1 VLSARRTRGKV
12 AMDLGRL
19 ALSRSEA
26 CSAERV
32 CRSRGRTAISFSV
45 IRVIHFTLCHL
56 LAALWWRVFAHRG
69 NFVIYLEPSIKPP
82 RWSTEWNFG
91 LIAMLVL
98 GSLAIA
104 AALLMPELTP

>member
-1 VLSARRTRGKV
+1 
-12 AMDLGRL
+12 M
-19 ALSRSEA
+19 
-26 CSAERV
+26 
-32 CRSRGRTAISFSV
+32 
-45 IRVIHFTLCHL
+45 
-56 LAALWWRVFAHRG
+56 
-69 NFVIYLEPSIKPP
+69 YLEPSIKPP

>member
-1 VLSARRTRGKV
+1 
-12 AMDLGRL
+12 MDLGRL

-69 NFVIYLEPSIKPP
+69 NFVMYLEPSIKPP